1 MRAMKIQLEE
11 VASKNNAS
19 VLVAAQL
26 VTGSPVDWYFLIDG
40 KFYTGY
46 HSEEIESQLSIKTLH
61 DLKGQMINPV
71 DKVYLHTNTDNL
83 ADSTLISIC
92 KIR

>member
-26 VTGSPVDWYFLIDG
+26 VTGSPVDWYFLIDALRR
-40 KFYTGY
+40 FM
-46 HSEEIESQLSIKTLH
+46 TL
-61 DLKGQMINPV
+61 K
-71 DKVYLHTNTDNL
+71 DK
-83 ADSTLISIC
+83 
-92 KIR
+92 